1 MSQREMRVALIRGGT
16 SKGVFL
22 RETEFEGFDSE
33 MRDRVILALFGSPD
47 LRQIDGLGGGSS
59 TTSKV
64 MIVGESSI
72 PGVDLE
78 YTFGQVSLD
87 KPLVD
92 YGGTCG
98 NLTSAVGV
106 FGINERM
113 VEATDPLTRLVLF
126 NRNTEKTIVAEIP
139 TREGVAESEG
149 DLAID
154 GVPGAGARIITR
166 YQSPEGGVTGDLFPT
181 GNPSDMLRVGGK
193 ALKCSI
199 VDAVNPVVFVE
210 ASGLGLRGDEL
221 PVRLNGDRDA
231 LEVLEVLRSEAAA
244 RARIVEDSALAT
256 ARSPGIP
263 KVAYVAPPSD
273 YETVAGDVVPA
284 GEINVLARILS
295 MQKAHPAFA
304 VGAAICTAVAAVH
317 AETVVAAVSRFDAG
331 AADSR
336 AVVVSIGHPEG
347 TMRVELTVGR
357 EPGRPPIVV
366 EAAVER
372 TARYLMRGTAFY
384 RL

>member
-1 MSQREMRVALIRGGT
+1 MPQREMRVALIRGGT

-22 RETEFEGFDSE
+22 RETELEGFDSE
-33 MRDRVILALFGSPD
+33 MRDRVILALLGSPD

-64 MIVGESSI
+64 MIVGESSM

-98 NLTSAVGV
+98 NLTPAVGV
-106 FGINERM
+106 FGINEGM
-113 VEATDPLTRLVLF
+113 VDAKGSFTRIVLF
-126 NRNTEKTIVAEIP
+126 NRNTEKTVIVEMP
-139 TREGVAESEG
+139 TRDGIAESEG

-154 GVPGAGARIITR
+154 GVPGTGARITAR

-181 GNPSDMLRVGGK
+181 GNVSDVLRVGAK
-193 ALKCSI
+193 VIKCSI

-210 ASGLGLRGDEL
+210 AAGLGLRGDEL
-221 PVRLNGDRDA
+221 PDELNGNRNVLEA
-231 LEVLEVLRSEAAA
+231 LEALRSEAAA
-244 RARIVEDSALAT
+244 RARIVEDSSVAT
-256 ARSPGIP
+256 AESPGIP
-263 KVAYVAPPSD
+263 KVAFVAPPYD
-273 YETVAGDVVPA
+273 YTSVKGTVISASG
-284 GEINVLARILS
+284 INVLARIMS

-317 AETVVAAVSRFDAG
+317 PGTVVAAASRFDAG
-331 AADSR
+331 PADSR
-336 AVVVSIGHPEG
+336 TVVVSIGHPAG
-347 TMRVELTVGR
+347 TMKVELTINR
-357 EPGRPPIVV
+357 EPGRPPVV
-366 EAAVER
+366 AEAVVER
-372 TARYLMRGTAFY
+372 TARYLMRGNAFY

>member
-1 MSQREMRVALIRGGT
+1 MRVALIRGGT

-22 RETEFEGFDSE
+22 RETELEGFDSE
-33 MRDRVILALFGSPD
+33 MRDQIILALFGSPD

-64 MIVGESSI
+64 MIVAESSMT
-72 PGVDLE
+72 GVDLE
-78 YTFGQVSLD
+78 YLFGQVSLD

-106 FGINERM
+106 FGINEGM
-113 VEATDPLTRLVLF
+113 VVATDPLTRLVLF
-126 NRNTEKTIVAEIP
+126 NRNTKKTVVAEIP
-139 TREGVAESEG
+139 TRGWVAESEG
-149 DLAID
+149 DLATD
-154 GVPGAGARIITR
+154 GVPRTGARIITR
-166 YQSPEGGVTGDLFPT
+166 YQSPEGGVTGNLFPT
-181 GNPSDMLRVGGK
+181 GNPSDMLFGRGK

-221 PVRLNGDRDA
+221 PFQLNRDVSA
-231 LEVLEVLRSEAAA
+231 LEDLEAIRSEAAA
-244 RARIVEDSALAT
+244 RARIVQDSSVAT
-256 ARSPGIP
+256 TVSPGIP
-263 KVAYVAPPSD
+263 KVAFVAPPRD
-273 YETVAGDVVPA
+273 YETMKGDVVPA
-284 GEINVLARILS
+284 SGINILARILS

-317 AETVVAAVSRFDAG
+317 PGTVVAAASRFDVVP
-331 AADSR
+331 AASR
-336 AVVVSIGHPEG
+336 NVVVTIGHPAG
-347 TMRVELTVGR
+347 TMRVELTIN
-357 EPGRPPIVV
+357 EELGRPLVV
-366 EAAVER
+366 AEATVER

>member
-1 MSQREMRVALIRGGT
+1 MPQREMRVTLIRGGT

-22 RETEFEGFDSE
+22 RETELEGFDSE
-33 MRDRVILALFGSPD
+33 MRDRVILALLGSPD

-64 MIVGESSI
+64 MIVGESSM

-98 NLTSAVGV
+98 NLTPAVGV
-106 FGINERM
+106 FGINEGM
-113 VEATDPLTRLVLF
+113 VDAKGSFTRIVLF
-126 NRNTEKTIVAEIP
+126 NRNTEKTVIVEMP
-139 TREGVAESEG
+139 TRDGIAESEG

-154 GVPGAGARIITR
+154 GVPGTGARITAR

-181 GNPSDMLRVGGK
+181 GNVSDVLRVGAK
-193 ALKCSI
+193 VIKCSI

-210 ASGLGLRGDEL
+210 AAGLGLRGDEL
-221 PVRLNGDRDA
+221 PDELNGNRNVLEA
-231 LEVLEVLRSEAAA
+231 LEALRSEAAA
-244 RARIVEDSALAT
+244 RARIVEDSSVAT
-256 ARSPGIP
+256 AESPGIP
-263 KVAYVAPPSD
+263 KVAFVAPPYD
-273 YETVAGDVVPA
+273 YTSVKGTVISAS
-284 GEINVLARILS
+284 EINVLARIMS

-317 AETVVAAVSRFDAG
+317 PGTVVAAASRFDAG
-331 AADSR
+331 PADSR
-336 AVVVSIGHPEG
+336 TVVVSIGHPAG
-347 TMRVELTVGR
+347 TMKVELAINR
-357 EPGRPPIVV
+357 EPGRPPVV
-366 EAAVER
+366 AEAVVER

>member
-1 MSQREMRVALIRGGT
+1 MPQREMRVALIRGGT

-22 RETEFEGFDSE
+22 RDTELEGFDSE
-33 MRDRVILALFGSPD
+33 TRDRVILALFGSPD

-64 MIVGESSI
+64 MIVGESSM

-78 YTFGQVSLD
+78 YLFGQVSLD

-106 FGINERM
+106 FGINEGM
-113 VEATDPLTRLVLF
+113 VEATDSLTRLVLF
-126 NRNTEKTIVAEIP
+126 NRNTAKTVVVEIP
-139 TREGVAESEG
+139 TRDGVAESEG
-149 DLAID
+149 DLTID
-154 GVPGAGARIITR
+154 GVPGTGARIMTR

-181 GNPSDMLRVGGK
+181 GNVSDMLRGGGK
-193 ALKCSI
+193 VVKCSI

-210 ASGLGLRGDEL
+210 ASRLGLRGDEL
-221 PVRLNGDRDA
+221 PAELSGNRNVLEA
-231 LEVLEVLRSEAAA
+231 LEALRSEAAA
-244 RARIVEDSALAT
+244 RARIVEDSSVAT
-256 ARSPGIP
+256 AKSPGIP
-263 KVAYVAPPSD
+263 KVAFVAPPHD
-273 YETVAGDVVPA
+273 YKTVEGDVVSVS
-284 GEINVLARILS
+284 GISVLARIMS

-317 AETVVAAVSRFDAG
+317 PGTVVAAVSRFDAG
-331 AADSR
+331 PADSHT
-336 AVVVSIGHPEG
+336 VVVSIGHPAG
-347 TMRVELTVGR
+347 IMKVELTINR
-357 EPGRPPIVV
+357 EPGRPPVV
-366 EAAVER
+366 ADASVER
-372 TARYLMRGTAFY
+372 TVRYLMRGTAFY